1 MSTSAPQEP
10 PEFPDGSNATKITY
24 IDGRPATLTLR
35 RLQVAVSYDG
45 TVQTHVFDKDV
56 VTIGAMGDNDIALE
70 DDTVSRNHCKIWHEG
85 EHYMIADLNS
95 TNGTFVNRVRIRE
108 AFLRPDCSIT
118 LGKTEMRFAPVDERV
133 RIVPSDKQ
141 RFGEIIGRNAKI
153 RELYT
158 ILEKIAPTDATVIIE
173 GETGTGK
180 EVVARTTHQESRRR
194 EGPFIVFDCSAVPE
208 NLIESEL
215 FGHEKG
221 AFTGAI
227 QTRQGV
233 FEMANGGTVFL
244 DELGE
249 LALEMQP
256 KLLRVLEQREVKRV
270 GGTRP
275 QKVDVRILAAT
286 NRNLEEEVRQGRFRE
301 DLFYRLSVVRVMLP
315 PLRDR
320 REDIPLLVRHFL
332 KSSHFN
338 RGRDGERKV
347 AQVSREAMDRLHDY
361 TWPGNVRELHNVVE
375 RAVSFADT
383 DTVEVRDL
391 PDHVAAQRDAF
402 SAKGLGTVPLFREES
417 ASARPPSIPP
427 PRPASVP
434 PARDSSPPPAAAIEG
449 TFKDAKE
456 RWVSSFERDYIASLL
471 RKNGNNISHAARESD
486 IDRKYFRKL
495 MKKYGLHIA
504 TPGEPDDDDD

>member
-1 MSTSAPQEP
+1 MSPSDPHAP

-35 RLQVAVSYDG
+35 RLQVFVAYEG
-45 TVQTHVFDKDV
+45 ALETHVFDKDV
-56 VTIGAMGDNDIALE
+56 VTIGAMEDNDIVLADE
-70 DDTVSRNHCKIWHEG
+70 TVSRNHCKIWHEG
-85 EHYMIADLNS
+85 DHYMIADLAS
-95 TNGTFVNRVRIRE
+95 TNGTFVNRLRIRE
-108 AFLRPDCSIT
+108 AYLRPDCVIT
-118 LGKTEMRFAPVDERV
+118 LGKTELRFAPVDERL

-141 RFGEIIGRNAKI
+141 RFGELIGRNAKM

-180 EVVARTTHQESRRR
+180 EVVARTVHQESRRR

-249 LALEMQP
+249 LALELQP
-256 KLLRVLEQREVKRV
+256 KLLRVLEQREVRRV
-270 GGTRP
+270 GGART
-275 QKVDVRILAAT
+275 QKVDVRVIAAT
-286 NRNLEEEVRQGRFRE
+286 NRKLEDEVRQGRFRE
-301 DLFYRLSVVRVMLP
+301 DLFYRLSVVRVVLP
-315 PLRDR
+315 ALRER
-320 REDIPLLVRHFL
+320 REDIPLLVKHFL
-332 KSSHFN
+332 RSSHFN

-347 AQVSREAMDRLHDY
+347 TGVSREAMDRLHDHA
-361 TWPGNVRELHNVVE
+361 WPGNVRELHNVVE

-383 DTVEVRDL
+383 DTIEARDL
-391 PDHVAAQRDAF
+391 PDHVAAY
-402 SAKGLGTVPLFREES
+402 
-417 ASARPPSIPP
+417 RPTQ
-427 PRPASVP
+427 SVP
-434 PARDSSPPPAAAIEG
+434 PAAPSAAPRWSEPPTDAARALPPSDAAARASLPAATDIEG

-456 RWVSSFERDYIASLL
+456 RWVASFERDYIASLL
-471 RKNGNNISHAARESD
+471 RKNNNNISHAARESD

-495 MKKYGLHIA
+495 MKKYGLHVA
-504 TPGEPDDDDD
+504 ASGDTDDEDDDD